1 MTGTML
7 RAAVQEA
14 INIIRNDMKAGNG
27 FDIDRLRDVVTYAL
41 EVWHNDGRKVR
52 PCVYV
57 VLDSIGGFTKEEK
70 SDIWEDVA
78 ARFVGKK
85 VYKANPMA
93 KLDAMLAEVGK

>member
-14 INIIRNDMKAGNG
+14 IRNIQNDAEVGNG
-27 FDIDRLRDVVTYAL
+27 FDIDRLRDVATYAL
-41 EVWHNDGRKVR
+41 EVFDNDARKVR

-57 VLDSIGGFTKEEK
+57 VLNSIGGFTKEEK
-70 SDIWEDVA
+70 AATWDAVA
-78 ARFVGKK
+78 TKFVGKK

-93 KLDAMLAEVGK
+93 KLDAMLAEVSK